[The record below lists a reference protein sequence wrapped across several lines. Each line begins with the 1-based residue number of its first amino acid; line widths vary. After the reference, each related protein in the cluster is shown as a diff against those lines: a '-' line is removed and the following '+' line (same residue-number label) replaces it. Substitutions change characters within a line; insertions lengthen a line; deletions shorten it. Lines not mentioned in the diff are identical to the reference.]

1 MAYSLS
7 NESQLNTSA
16 GDRKVDSKFMFA
28 EYAISLEPVVK
39 EKYKEK
45 ISVIGIDHFSF
56 RCRNV
61 SKNVCL
67 KLKPVIYYLTSFL
80 TQATTQIRSLTLFR
94 LGSFGTI
101 LARGHIWAHCA
112 PPPLLLLYLW
122 SNYNQTW
129 HDGTLGQN
137 LSKAIKILLTSSLG
151 GEYDVI
157 KPCLISFQVKIQV
170 PLFLV
175 QWS

>member
-1 MAYSLS
+1 MASSLS
-7 NESQLNTSA
+7 KESQLNTSA
-16 GDRKVDSKFMFA
+16 GDRKVDSKLMFA

-67 KLKPVIYYLTSFL
+67 KLKAVIYYLTSFL

-94 LGSFGTI
+94 LGSFGTM
-101 LARGHIWAHCA
+101 
-112 PPPLLLLYLW
+112 
-122 SNYNQTW
+122 
-129 HDGTLGQN
+129 
-137 LSKAIKILLTSSLG
+137 
-151 GEYDVI
+151 
-157 KPCLISFQVKIQV
+157 
-170 PLFLV
+170 
-175 QWS
+175 